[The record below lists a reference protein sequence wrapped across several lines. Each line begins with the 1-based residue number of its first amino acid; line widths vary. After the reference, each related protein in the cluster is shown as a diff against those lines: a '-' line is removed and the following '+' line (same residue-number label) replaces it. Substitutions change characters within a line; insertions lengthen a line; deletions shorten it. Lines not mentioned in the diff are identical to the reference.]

1 MADDYFTKAEKIKQ
15 KVRNLDWEKKIKL
28 LEKDFEDK
36 KFSKEEFLD
45 KKRQVYSEVLDQMSE
60 INQEK
65 MKLNKD
71 HSAEP
76 IEDDYLSDE
85 DLEIFQEQLTPF
97 QYMSLT
103 KDYLGEF
110 DSQDIVFSDDFRKF
124 ENLENFVHWECVKKI
139 EKLRIHNNY
148 FSCEF
153 MDKNELVIKDIACL
167 NELSKLEELVFDDE
181 GNLGDRIKVDY
192 FSSKQLSNIKQLE
205 IHGLWDLS
213 FLQNSF
219 SDNHNIYET
228 LEIIKNDLKTLERA
242 VYSGSIEATTST
254 NEQSNIELDSNSEDV
269 LTRHLLKLSE
279 VEDQFRQLTNKF
291 EEINFK
297 LDKLSNRL
305 SKIQA
310 DNQIRFQDIE
320 SAITSGAITTQL
332 SSKPKTDSKSEILP
346 GSSQPQDLGSISYK
360 DTETSETSQQIQSV
374 NTTATVLTETFQAEE
389 KILPQELSPKKQY
402 EFATSFL
409 KVGDYSTAERA
420 FREFVLSNSEHELAG
435 SAQYWYAETFRIRQL
450 YTDAASAYLE
460 GYQKYPKGNKAP
472 INLLKLGVSMVQI
485 GEKDQGCKMINGV
498 ELQYPKANQSV
509 IQKAKYE
516 SKKFECIKEDS

>member
-1 MADDYFTKAEKIKQ
+1 MRFT
-15 KVRNLDWEKKIKL
+15 LKL
-28 LEKDFEDK
+28 ILI
-36 KFSKEEFLD
+36 FLF
-45 KKRQVYSEVLDQMSE
+45 
-60 INQEK
+60 N
-65 MKLNKD
+65 
-71 HSAEP
+71 
-76 IEDDYLSDE
+76 
-85 DLEIFQEQLTPF
+85 
-97 QYMSLT
+97 
-103 KDYLGEF
+103 
-110 DSQDIVFSDDFRKF
+110 
-124 ENLENFVHWECVKKI
+124 
-139 EKLRIHNNY
+139 
-148 FSCEF
+148 
-153 MDKNELVIKDIACL
+153 
-167 NELSKLEELVFDDE
+167 
-181 GNLGDRIKVDY
+181 
-192 FSSKQLSNIKQLE
+192 
-205 IHGLWDLS
+205 LS
-213 FLQNSF
+213 FLQSSF

-242 VYSGSIEATTST
+242 VYSGSIEINTSSS
-254 NEQSNIELDSNSEDV
+254 NESSSVGLDNNSEDV

-320 SAITSGAITTQL
+320 STISSGEITTKL
-332 SSKPKTDSKSEILP
+332 TSKPKIDTKNEILP
-346 GSSQPQDLGSISYK
+346 GSSQPQDLGTITYK

-374 NTTATVLTETFQAEE
+374 DTTATVVTETFQAEE
-389 KILPQELSPKKQY
+389 KILPQDLSPKKQY

-420 FREFVLSNSEHELAG
+420 FREFVLDNDEHELAG

-460 GYQKYPKGNKAP
+460 GYQKYPKGSKAP

>member
-1 MADDYFTKAEKIKQ
+1 MRFT
-15 KVRNLDWEKKIKL
+15 
-28 LEKDFEDK
+28 
-36 KFSKEEFLD
+36 
-45 KKRQVYSEVLDQMSE
+45 
-60 INQEK
+60 
-65 MKLNKD
+65 
-71 HSAEP
+71 
-76 IEDDYLSDE
+76 
-85 DLEIFQEQLTPF
+85 
-97 QYMSLT
+97 
-103 KDYLGEF
+103 
-110 DSQDIVFSDDFRKF
+110 
-124 ENLENFVHWECVKKI
+124 
-139 EKLRIHNNY
+139 
-148 FSCEF
+148 
-153 MDKNELVIKDIACL
+153 
-167 NELSKLEELVFDDE
+167 SKLIILTLF
-181 GNLGDRIKVDY
+181 Y
-192 FSSKQLSNIKQLE
+192 
-205 IHGLWDLS
+205 LS

-242 VYSGSIEATTST
+242 VYSGSIEVKTSS
-254 NEQSNIELDSNSEDV
+254 NEQSNIELNSNSEDV

-320 SAITSGAITTQL
+320 SAISSGELTTQL
-332 SSKPKTDSKSEILP
+332 SLKPKTDTKSEILP

-360 DTETSETSQQIQSV
+360 DTETSETSQQIESV
-374 NTTATVLTETFQAEE
+374 DTTATIVTETFQAEE
-389 KILPQELSPKKQY
+389 KILPQDLSPKKQY

-420 FREFVLSNSEHELAG
+420 FREFVLDNSEHELAG

>member
-1 MADDYFTKAEKIKQ
+1 MRFTF
-15 KVRNLDWEKKIKL
+15 KL
-28 LEKDFEDK
+28 IILILF
-36 KFSKEEFLD
+36 
-45 KKRQVYSEVLDQMSE
+45 Y
-60 INQEK
+60 
-65 MKLNKD
+65 
-71 HSAEP
+71 
-76 IEDDYLSDE
+76 
-85 DLEIFQEQLTPF
+85 
-97 QYMSLT
+97 
-103 KDYLGEF
+103 
-110 DSQDIVFSDDFRKF
+110 
-124 ENLENFVHWECVKKI
+124 
-139 EKLRIHNNY
+139 
-148 FSCEF
+148 
-153 MDKNELVIKDIACL
+153 
-167 NELSKLEELVFDDE
+167 
-181 GNLGDRIKVDY
+181 
-192 FSSKQLSNIKQLE
+192 
-205 IHGLWDLS
+205 LS

-242 VYSGSIEATTST
+242 VYSGSIEIKTSS
-254 NEQSNIELDSNSEDV
+254 NEQSNIELDNNSEDV

-320 SAITSGAITTQL
+320 SAISSGEIATQL
-332 SSKPKTDSKSEILP
+332 SSKPKPDTKSEILP

-374 NTTATVLTETFQAEE
+374 DTTATVVTETFQAEE
-389 KILPQELSPKKQY
+389 KILPQDISPKKQY

-460 GYQKYPKGNKAP
+460 GYQKYPKGKKAP

>member
-1 MADDYFTKAEKIKQ
+1 MRFT
-15 KVRNLDWEKKIKL
+15 
-28 LEKDFEDK
+28 
-36 KFSKEEFLD
+36 
-45 KKRQVYSEVLDQMSE
+45 
-60 INQEK
+60 
-65 MKLNKD
+65 
-71 HSAEP
+71 
-76 IEDDYLSDE
+76 
-85 DLEIFQEQLTPF
+85 
-97 QYMSLT
+97 
-103 KDYLGEF
+103 
-110 DSQDIVFSDDFRKF
+110 
-124 ENLENFVHWECVKKI
+124 
-139 EKLRIHNNY
+139 
-148 FSCEF
+148 
-153 MDKNELVIKDIACL
+153 
-167 NELSKLEELVFDDE
+167 SKLIILILF
-181 GNLGDRIKVDY
+181 Y
-192 FSSKQLSNIKQLE
+192 
-205 IHGLWDLS
+205 LS

-242 VYSGSIEATTST
+242 VYSGSIEVKTSS
-254 NEQSNIELDSNSEDV
+254 NEQSNIELDNNPEDV

-320 SAITSGAITTQL
+320 SVISSGEITTQL
-332 SSKPKTDSKSEILP
+332 SSKPKTDTKKEILP
-346 GSSQPQDLGSISYK
+346 GSSQPQDLGTISYK
-360 DTETSETSQQIQSV
+360 DTQTSEKSQQIESV
-374 NTTATVLTETFQAEE
+374 DTTATVVTETFQAEE
-389 KILPQELSPKKQY
+389 KILPQDLSPKKQY

-420 FREFVLSNSEHELAG
+420 FREFVLDNSEHELAG